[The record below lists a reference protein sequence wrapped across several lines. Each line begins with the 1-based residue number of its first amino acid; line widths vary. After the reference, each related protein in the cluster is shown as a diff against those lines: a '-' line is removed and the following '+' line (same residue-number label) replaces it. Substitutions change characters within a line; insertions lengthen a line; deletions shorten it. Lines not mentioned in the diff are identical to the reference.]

1 MSAPDFVRVY
11 STGSITDGYLAK
23 GRLEAEG
30 IPVLVKGEGEGPYRM
45 GPVHLWVPAELEV
58 QARMILDEVAR
69 SVAED
74 AEDAEDE
81 ARAGWGED
89 EA

>member
-1 MSAPDFVRVY
+1 MRTGSEDFVRVY

-45 GPVHLWVPAELEV
+45 GPVHLWVPSGLEV
-58 QARMILDEVAR
+58 QAKLILDEIAAAAAR
-69 SVAED
+69 A
-74 AEDAEDE
+74 AEDE
-81 ARAGWGED
+81 D
-89 EA
+89 EVLAENEEP